1 MGQRAIRADY
11 DERSLIVY
19 QAYRPEIAEAA
30 LRAGRF
36 VEPFSLNRMTW
47 IKPSF
52 LWMMERC
59 GWASKPGQERVLAIR
74 ISRVGWEEALGQAT
88 LTTFEPALYGN
99 YEAWQRGL
107 EVAPV
112 RVQWD
117 PERDLRGKPQERRAI
132 QVGISRSLVPHYVND
147 WTMEITDATPLA
159 HTLRRLLD
167 AGRATEAQR
176 RLPRERLYPTPDAL
190 ARRLGID
197 EDG

>member
-19 QAYRPEIAEAA
+19 QAYRPEIADAA

-74 ISRVGWEEALGQAT
+74 ISRAGWEEALSQAT
-88 LTTFEPALYGN
+88 LTTFEPALYGDFD
-99 YEAWQRGL
+99 AWRRSL
-107 EVAPV
+107 EQSSV

-132 QVGISRSLVPHYVND
+132 QVGISRDLIARYVNE
-147 WTMEITDATPLA
+147 WTLEIHDATPLVRS
-159 HTLRRLLD
+159 LRRLMD
-167 AGRATEAQR
+167 DGRATDAQA

-190 ARRLGID
+190 ARHLGMD
-197 EDG
+197 

>member
-11 DERSLIVY
+11 DERSLVVY
-19 QAYRPEIAEAA
+19 QAYRPEIADAA

-74 ISRVGWEEALGQAT
+74 ISRAGWEEALSQAT
-88 LTTFEPALYGN
+88 LTTFEPALYGDFD
-99 YEAWQRGL
+99 AWRRSL
-107 EVAPV
+107 EHAPV

-117 PERDLRGKPQERRAI
+117 PERDLRGRPQERRAI
-132 QVGISRSLVPHYVND
+132 QVGISRDLIARYVNE
-147 WTMEITDATPLA
+147 WTLEIRDVTPLVRA
-159 HTLRRLLD
+159 VRRLLD
-167 AGRATEAQR
+167 DGRATDAQA
-176 RLPRERLYPTPDAL
+176 RLPRERLYPTPDTL
-190 ARRLGID
+190 ARRLGMD
-197 EDG
+197 

>member
-19 QAYRPEIAEAA
+19 QAYHPEIADAA

-74 ISRVGWEEALGQAT
+74 ISRAGWEEALSQAI
-88 LTTFEPALYGN
+88 LTAFEPALYGDFDV
-99 YEAWQRGL
+99 WRSSL
-107 EVAPV
+107 ERAPA

-117 PERDLRGKPQERRAI
+117 PERDLRGRAQERRAI
-132 QVGISRSLVPHYVND
+132 QVGISRDLIARYVNE
-147 WTMEITDATPLA
+147 WTLEIRDATPLVRS
-159 HTLRRLLD
+159 LRRLLD
-167 AGRATEAQR
+167 DGRATDAQA

-190 ARRLGID
+190 ARHLGMD
-197 EDG
+197 

>member
-19 QAYRPEIAEAA
+19 QAYRPEIADAA

-36 VEPFSLNRMTW
+36 AEPFSLNRMTW

-74 ISRVGWEEALGQAT
+74 ITRAGWEEALGLAT
-88 LTTFEPALYGN
+88 LTTFEPALYAD
-99 YEAWQRGL
+99 YDAWRRSL
-107 EVAPV
+107 AVAPV

-117 PERDLRGKPQERRAI
+117 PERDLRGKPQEQRAI
-132 QVGISRSLVPHYVND
+132 QVGISRDLVPRYVNE
-147 WTMEITDATPLA
+147 WTLEIRDATPLVRS
-159 HTLRRLLD
+159 LRRLLD
-167 AGRATEAQR
+167 GGRAADAQA
-176 RLPRERLYPTPDAL
+176 RLPRERAYPTPDAL
-190 ARRLGID
+190 ARRLGM
-197 EDG
+197 G

>member
-19 QAYRPEIAEAA
+19 QAYRPEIANAA

-59 GWASKPGQERVLAIR
+59 GWATKPGQERVLAIR
-74 ISRVGWEEALGQAT
+74 ISRAGWEEALSQAT
-88 LTTFEPALYGN
+88 LTTFEPALYGDFD
-99 YEAWQRGL
+99 AWRSSL
-107 EVAPV
+107 EQAPV

-117 PERDLRGKPQERRAI
+117 PERDLRGRAQERRAI
-132 QVGISRSLVPHYVND
+132 QVGISRDLVARYVNE
-147 WTMEITDATPLA
+147 WTLEIRDVTPLVRS
-159 HTLRRLLD
+159 LRRLID
-167 AGRATEAQR
+167 DGRATDAQA

-190 ARRLGID
+190 ARRLGMD
-197 EDG
+197 

>member
-11 DERSLIVY
+11 DERSLVVY
-19 QAYRPEIAEAA
+19 QAYRPEIADAA

-52 LWMMERC
+52 LWMIERC

-74 ISRVGWEEALGQAT
+74 MSRAGWEEALGLAT
-88 LTTFEPALYGN
+88 LTTFEPTLYRDFDT
-99 YEAWQRGL
+99 WRRSL
-107 EVAPV
+107 ETAPV

-117 PERDLRGKPQERRAI
+117 PERDLRGKPQERRSI
-132 QVGISRSLVPHYVND
+132 QVGISRDLVPRYVNE
-147 WTMEITDATPLA
+147 WTLEIRDATPLVRS
-159 HTLRRLLD
+159 LRHLLD
-167 AGRATEAQR
+167 EGRATNAQA

-190 ARRLGID
+190 THRLGMD
-197 EDG
+197 